1 MIRLSTIIIIVGLI
15 LFIVFS
21 SSSIGALQVASNS
34 PQYLPDVETVYPSGT
49 SQYPSV
55 LTSPTFTASVNLLEE
70 SIYGNTATQSDVVIG
85 TVVVTSVVIM
95 VDGTSYSPSLS
106 TNPSQFGT
114 QYWYNQTITLP
125 TTSFVGPITYAV
137 TYYDNMNT
145 GATSSATSD
154 WGGYISLNS
163 AQVSAPS
170 ITGTWTID
178 GVVISSTT
186 TTTLNITNPLV
197 SFYYF
202 PTTNQSYIASTFIR
216 ITPINGGS
224 QANVGMTKESNGSY
238 YATYTLPAFGSYN
251 AIGFV
256 NTTYGG
262 VEAMYLF
269 GSYGALTAPHVS
281 LPFSQYYFPLF
292 ILGFVLLVVGV
303 FIRIRWGV

>member
-1 MIRLSTIIIIVGLI
+1 MVKLSLI
-15 LFIVFS
+15 LIVVGVILFVIS
-21 SSSIGALQVASNS
+21 SSPGMLQIVSNS
-34 PQYLPDVETVYPSGT
+34 PQYLPQVETVYPGGT
-49 SQYPSV
+49 SQYQTV
-55 LTSPTFTASVNLLEE
+55 LTSPTFIASVNLIEE
-70 SIYGNTATQSDVVIG
+70 SIYGNTATQADVVIG
-85 TVVVTSVVIM
+85 TVVVTSVVIT
-95 VDGTSYSPSLS
+95 VDGASYTPSLS
-106 TNPSQFGT
+106 TNPSQWGV

-170 ITGTWTID
+170 ITGTWIID
-178 GVVISSTT
+178 GVFITSDTQV
-186 TTTLNITNPLV
+186 LNITNPLV

-216 ITPINGGS
+216 IIPINGGS
-224 QANVGMTKESNGSY
+224 QVSVGMTKESNGSY
-238 YATYTLPAFGSYN
+238 HTTYTLPAFGSYN

-262 VEAMYLF
+262 IEAMYLF
-269 GSYGALTAPHVS
+269 GSYGTLTAVHAS
-281 LPFSQYYFPLF
+281 LPFVQYQYYLL
-292 ILGFVLLVVGV
+292 ILGVVLILVGV
-303 FIRIRWGV
+303 FLWRFVGI

>member
-1 MIRLSTIIIIVGLI
+1 MIKISLVVIIIGVV
-15 LFIVFS
+15 LFTTVS
-21 SSSIGALQVASNS
+21 SLNTLQTVSNS
-34 PQYLPDVETVYPSGT
+34 PQYLPQVETVYPGGN
-49 SQYPSV
+49 SQYPTV
-55 LTSPTFTASVNLLEE
+55 LTSSTFTASVNLLEE
-70 SIYGNTATQSDVVIG
+70 SIQGSSGVIG
-85 TVVVTSVVIM
+85 TVVVTGVVIT

-125 TTSFVGPITYAV
+125 SNSFVGPITYAV

-145 GATSSATSD
+145 GATASATDD
-154 WGGYISLNS
+154 WGGYISLNP

-178 GVVISSTT
+178 GVVVSSTT

-202 PTTNQSYIASTFIR
+202 PTTNQSYISSTFIR

-224 QANVGMTKESNGSY
+224 EVNVAMSKESNGSY
-238 YATYTLPAFGSYN
+238 YTTYTLPALGSYN

-262 VEAMYLF
+262 VEAMELF
-269 GSYGALTAPHVS
+269 GSYGPLTAVHAS
-281 LPFSQYYFPLF
+281 LPFAQYQYYLLILSVVLIF
-292 ILGFVLLVVGV
+292 IGIFLWRFVGV
-303 FIRIRWGV
+303 